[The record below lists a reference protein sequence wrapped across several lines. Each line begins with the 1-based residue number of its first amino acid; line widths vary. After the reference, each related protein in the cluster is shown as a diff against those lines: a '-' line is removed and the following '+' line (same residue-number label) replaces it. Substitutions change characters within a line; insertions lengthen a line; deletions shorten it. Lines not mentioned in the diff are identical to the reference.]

1 MHSDSFDSIDGTI
14 KVKVQQCHKP
24 RSFLH
29 ITRFCHC
36 NPTDIQEELQALE
49 ELEHDV
55 KHLSHNTNIA
65 KIIRT
70 RSHVLKTL

>member
-1 MHSDSFDSIDGTI
+1 M
-14 KVKVQQCHKP
+14 
-24 RSFLH
+24 H
-29 ITRFCHC
+29 ITRFYHS

-55 KHLSHNTNIA
+55 KYLSHNTNIA

-70 RSHVLKTL
+70 RSHVLKTLCP